1 MCRLCIQTPHKRA
14 SAPRCMMGNRHLS
27 SLQNALPG
35 LSLPL
40 AQKRR
45 CTPHLKQHHASQ
57 KRPTCAEDIQT
68 DLFSLPLLPPLRT
81 HFLPEEIRLTRI
93 PSLAATHTGKEG
105 NFLYHITDAPV
116 ASALLQKGLPL
127 NKHHPLML
135 TEQNGISA
143 WLAKISEYIQG
154 NASEKA
160 VILRLRR
167 AMVEDALEP
176 DPDHTAEFASNC
188 YLLSGNFNCTM
199 T

>member
-1 MCRLCIQTPHKRA
+1 M
-14 SAPRCMMGNRHLS
+14 SNRSLS

-40 AQKRR
+40 AKGRPR
-45 CTPHLKQHHASQ
+45 TIRSKQHHAQQ
-57 KRPTCAEDIQT
+57 KRPTSVEKIQT

-81 HFLPEEIRLTRI
+81 HFLPDEIRLTRI
-93 PSLAATHTGKEG
+93 PSLAAVYTKGAD
-105 NFLYHITDAPV
+105 NFLYHIANASV
-116 ASALLQKGLPL
+116 ASLLLQHGLPL
-127 NKHHPLML
+127 NRRHPLML

-143 WLAKISEYIQG
+143 WLAKITEYIEG

-167 AMVEDALEP
+167 VMVEDALEP

-188 YLLSGNFNCTM
+188 YLLSGNFNGTII
-199 T
+199 